1 MGSPVRRKPQR
12 PTQRKAERSNSAPD
26 SISST
31 ILSAGHFPTG
41 ASLSG
46 TFRMPLRRLHPS
58 ARTTRKQRRQIQQGQ
73 DNDRACAKKMGL
85 NVKTVAKWRRR
96 TSAEDAPKGSK
107 TARQRALTADQEVL
121 AVAVRQLTW
130 VSLDVLASRCDSS
143 TPGFNRTSL
152 YRTWRKWG
160 VSRTPRTA
168 PPPNFPFA
176 HRGSAQVS
184 SAEPFQLRVLRINPE
199 GEAVMMFVVGE
210 DSGWTFARFF
220 PSLDAKIARHFIE
233 EALFDLKASDSA
245 ASMTLLTTPYHWAF
259 CIEGNPANNAHLFCK
274 FCAKN
279 NVERRIATVVPTEI
293 PMIQKGWPGV
303 APRIKTQ
310 RRRKLAAQEG
320 CERSGA

>member
-1 MGSPVRRKPQR
+1 MRRKPQR

-58 ARTTRKQRRQIQQGQ
+58 ARTTRKQRRQIQQSQ
-73 DNDRACAKKMGL
+73 DSDWACAKKMGL
-85 NVKTVAKWRRR
+85 NVKTVAKWRGR

-107 TARQRALTADQEVL
+107 TARQRALTSDQEVL

-130 VSLDVLASRCDSS
+130 VSLDVLASRFDSS

-176 HRGSAQVS
+176 DRGFAQVS
-184 SAEPFQLRVLRINPE
+184 GAEPFQLRVLRIGPE
-199 GEAVMMFVVGE
+199 DEAVMMLVVGE
-210 DSGWTFARFF
+210 NSGWTFARFY

-233 EALFDLKASDSA
+233 EALSDLKSDPA

-279 NVERRIATVVPTEI
+279 NVERRIATVVPAEI